1 MQTHFRSAVDLTP
14 KVIETVFKPLATA
27 SGWTFN
33 VIGAGPVPEDKGKI
47 NSLS

>member
-1 MQTHFRSAVDLTP
+1 MQQYCRSAVDLTP
-14 KVIETVFKPLATA
+14 KVIENVFKPLAAA

-47 NSLS
+47 NSIS